1 MGWHREQALIHTRPR
16 LRLDLDVSQPSLCA
30 SQRYHVPRLNSSRS
44 PIAQNFDTLSQY
56 GQAYHGYWT
65 QNINNLNTNYGTA
78 ADLTSLVTA
87 VHAAGMYIMVDVT
100 VNSMAWPGAH
110 TAVDYTTFASPFNS
124 KSAYHEFCWIDYSNS
139 TSILECWLGDDNV
152 ALVDVATEQ
161 TSIRSTYNTWIS
173 DIVSTYKLDGI
184 RIDAVKSV
192 EIGFFPGF
200 QAAAGT
206 FAIGENYQADP
217 TLCCEYQ
224 PSLDALLNF
233 PLYYGLFYAFNATG
247 GGVANLVNLMAENQ
261 GNCTDVSVF
270 GNFVENHDLPRYAGI
285 TSDQHQRLNAIA
297 FTFVM
302 DGIPI
307 VYYGQEQA
315 FTGQADPY
323 NREALWTSNYDTTN
337 PYFTMISTLNQVR
350 KNAIAQDSTF
360 VTTNTTVIQQDIDY
374 FVMKKGDLLSCLFND
389 GVYGSNA
396 TLDIPLAG
404 YAANVQVIEVLT
416 QNVTTTNSL
425 GGLSVKRN
433 AGAPMIFYL
442 YSKWNESI
450 SKPNAEI
457 VINTQTTAT
466 TTMTT
471 TYVYPSAKA
480 ASSEGLLKASVSLK
494 MMGVGLSMGLV
505 ALSAFIFI

>member
-1 MGWHREQALIHTRPR
+1 M
-16 LRLDLDVSQPSLCA
+16 
-30 SQRYHVPRLNSSRS
+30 
-44 PIAQNFDTLSQY
+44 QNFETLSQY

-65 QNINNLNTNYGTA
+65 QNINDLNTNFGTA
-78 ADLTSLVTA
+78 QDLTNLVTA
-87 VHAAGMYIMVDVT
+87 AHALGMYVMVDVT
-100 VNSMAWPGAH
+100 VNSMAWPGSH
-110 TAVDYTTFASPFNS
+110 TDVDYTTFDSPFNT
-124 KSAYHEFCWIDYSNS
+124 KSAYHQFCWIDYTNT

-161 TSIRSTYNTWIS
+161 SGIRTAYNTWIG
-173 DIVSTYKLDGI
+173 DLVSTYNLDGI
-184 RIDAVKSV
+184 RIDALKSV
-192 EIGFFPGF
+192 EIPFFPGF
-200 QAAAGT
+200 QKAAGV

-224 PSLDALLNF
+224 PSVEALLNF
-233 PLYYGLFYAFNATG
+233 PLYYGLFYAWNATG
-247 GGVANLVNLMAENQ
+247 GGIQNLVNLMAENQ
-261 GNCTDVSVF
+261 GNCTDISVF

-285 TSDQHQRLNAIA
+285 TTDQHQRLNAMA

-323 NREALWTSNYDTTN
+323 NREALWTSGYDQTN
-337 PYFTMISTLNQVR
+337 PYYTTIATLNQVR
-350 KNAIAQDSTF
+350 KNAIAQDATF
-360 VTTNTTVIQQDIDY
+360 VTTNTTVLQHDVDY
-374 FVMKKGDLLSCLFND
+374 MVMKKGDLVSCLFND

-396 TLDIPLAG
+396 TLSIPFAG
-404 YAANVQVIEVLT
+404 FDANIQVIEVLT
-416 QNVTTTNSL
+416 QNITTSDSN

-433 AGAPMIFYL
+433 SGAPMIYYP
-442 YSKWNESI
+442 YSKWNSSI
-450 SKPNAEI
+450 AKPNNQV
-457 VINTQTTAT
+457 VINTQTTAS